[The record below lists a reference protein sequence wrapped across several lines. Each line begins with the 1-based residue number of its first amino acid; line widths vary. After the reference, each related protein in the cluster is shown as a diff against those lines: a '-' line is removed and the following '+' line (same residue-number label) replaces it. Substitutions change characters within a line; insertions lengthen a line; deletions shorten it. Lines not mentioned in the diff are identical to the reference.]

1 MKPVHHEVKAALL
14 LRIRDLALE
23 SQLPS
28 DRDLA
33 REFNVAFLT
42 INRVMNDLEREGY
55 VERRPRK
62 GTFLASHERP
72 IAHGDAP
79 RGGGN
84 GTVVFAYP
92 NWFSFHYWRHVR
104 LAEEYAVKAGMQ
116 LLEYKLTPESTPER
130 VLAFAQRQSDLRGII
145 MLPVTSSLTPTSL
158 RLLDGL
164 GQPVVLLFAATAVDA
179 YANLHAFDTDWLRAG
194 WLCADT
200 FLRAGHRRLA
210 WINNEPGRGDQVAR
224 GMRQALKEHGL
235 RGSDLTTYTLNSA
248 AWTDSRIAGYELTQR
263 LLAGGDATAA
273 LIDSLAGVQ
282 GALRALWER
291 GLSAPQHLSLIAEGM
306 QSGDEEF
313 MTPPL
318 TTFNGAWN
326 EEMRHVFAVLGGT
339 AAEGG
344 RTRLIPVE
352 LRERGSVAR
361 PRTLTAEPQ
370 GALGT
375 AP

>member
-14 LRIRDLALE
+14 RRIRDLPLE

-55 VERRPRK
+55 VERRPRR

-72 IAHGDAP
+72 VALADAP

-104 LAEEYAVKAGMQ
+104 LAEEFALKSGMQ

-130 VLAFAQRQSDLRGII
+130 VLAFAQRQPDLRGII
-145 MLPVTSSLTPTSL
+145 MLPVSSSLTPTSL
-158 RLLDGL
+158 RLLDALGL
-164 GQPVVLLFAATAVDA
+164 PVVLLFAATAIDGYRHL
-179 YANLHAFDTDWLRAG
+179 YACDTDWLRAG
-194 WLCADT
+194 WVCADA

-210 WINNEPGRGDQVAR
+210 WINNEPGRNDLVAR

-235 RGSDLTTYTLNSA
+235 RGSDLTTYTQNTA

-263 LLAGGDATAA
+263 LLASGDATAA
-273 LIDSLAGVQ
+273 LVDSLAGVQ

-291 GLSAPQHLSLIAEGM
+291 GLRAPQHLSLIAEGM

-318 TTFNGAWN
+318 TTFNGAWS
-326 EEMRHVFAVLGGT
+326 EEMRWVFAVLGG
-339 AAEGG
+339 EGVG
-344 RTRLIPVE
+344 GERARLIPVE
-352 LRERGSVAR
+352 LRERGSVAA
-361 PRTLTAEPQ
+361 PRAA
-370 GALGT
+370 GASG
-375 AP
+375 